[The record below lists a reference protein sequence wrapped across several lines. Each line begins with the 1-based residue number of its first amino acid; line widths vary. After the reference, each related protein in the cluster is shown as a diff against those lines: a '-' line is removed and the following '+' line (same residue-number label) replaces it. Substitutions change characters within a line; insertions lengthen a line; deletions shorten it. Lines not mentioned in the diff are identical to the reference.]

1 MKTTGTKVSV
11 AMISVL
17 SILLLATMSFAQAV
31 NPSMYRASKLIGADV
46 ENPQGEDLGD
56 IEEVVIDSQT
66 GRIAY
71 AVLAFGGF
79 LGLGEKYYA
88 VPFAALTPAPGE
100 RPGDRER
107 YLLNVDQERLKN
119 APGFDRNNWPNMADR
134 TWGEKLYSYYGVTP
148 FWQEREARMVADTT
162 PTQERREAR
171 MQAPAGDAE
180 MFRGAAVSA
189 TVQNIDQNAKSIQ
202 LRTVN
207 NETVQLQA
215 PAALL
220 STLQTGDRVEVVIR
234 KAMPR

>member
-1 MKTTGTKVSV
+1 MKTTGIKVSV

-17 SILLLATMSFAQAV
+17 SLLLLATMSFAQTV
-31 NPSMYRASKLIGADV
+31 NPTMYRASKLIGADV

-56 IEEVVIDSQT
+56 IEDVVIDSQT

-79 LGLGEKYYA
+79 LGLGEKYHA
-88 VPFAALTPAPGE
+88 IPFAALTPAPGE

-107 YLLNVDQERLKN
+107 YLLNVDQERLRN
-119 APGFDRNNWPNMADR
+119 APSFDRNNWPNMADR
-134 TWGEKLYSYYGVTP
+134 TWGEQLYSYYGLTP
-148 FWQEREARMVADTT
+148 HW
-162 PTQERREAR
+162 QERREAR

-215 PAALL
+215 PAGLL

-234 KAMPR
+234 KDMPR